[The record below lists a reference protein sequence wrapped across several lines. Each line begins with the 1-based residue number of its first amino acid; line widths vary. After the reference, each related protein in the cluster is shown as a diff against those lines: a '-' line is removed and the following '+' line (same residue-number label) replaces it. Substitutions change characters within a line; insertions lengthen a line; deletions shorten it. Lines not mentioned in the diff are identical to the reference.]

1 MQEADT
7 FKAEA
12 VELAERQ
19 VELIYSERMHEFA
32 ALQAKAMAM
41 QGQLQ
46 IAYQETAAG
55 RQSCVNILF
64 CFFLIC
70 FVLFCLAFSM
80 VLHASLSIG

>member
-19 VELIYSERMHEFA
+19 VELIYSARMHEFA
-32 ALQAKAMAM
+32 ALQAKAMAI

-55 RQSCVNILF
+55 RKLYVNIL
-64 CFFLIC
+64 IC
-70 FVLFCLAFSM
+70 LVLS
-80 VLHASLSIG
+80 

>member
-1 MQEADT
+1 MDELRVEFRLKMQEADT

-32 ALQAKAMAM
+32 ALQAKAMAI

-55 RQSCVNILF
+55 VCLF
-64 CFFLIC
+64 CT
-70 FVLFCLAFSM
+70 VSGSDVGKFC
-80 VLHASLSIG
+80 